1 MLFYVGFNYSGYP
14 GASDSHHLVGYWANR
29 DIPNFC
35 LSLGCNLFF
44 LSAHCI
50 EGLASL
56 ADAVK
61 IAVLCV

>member
-1 MLFYVGFNYSGYP
+1 VLLYVGFNYSVYP
-14 GASDSHHLVGYWANR
+14 EALDSHPVVGYWANHNL
-29 DIPNFC
+29 PNFS

-61 IAVLCV
+61 IADLGV